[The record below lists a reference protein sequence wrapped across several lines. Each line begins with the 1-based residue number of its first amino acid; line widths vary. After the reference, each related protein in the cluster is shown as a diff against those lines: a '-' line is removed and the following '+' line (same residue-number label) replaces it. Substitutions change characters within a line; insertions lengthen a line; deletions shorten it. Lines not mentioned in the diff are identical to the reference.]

1 MEIAELIETLESEW
15 SMSSGF
21 LSLLRQGEFSKEGLD
36 RLLFL
41 IDKIDINEQELI
53 DRRLVSLVW
62 YIPIF
67 MGWQKE
73 RLQENG
79 LNLLNLNDAIAK
91 VTNRLEHI
99 LGVP

>member
-1 MEIAELIETLESEW
+1 
-15 SMSSGF
+15 
-21 LSLLRQGEFSKEGLD
+21 
-36 RLLFL
+36 
-41 IDKIDINEQELI
+41 
-53 DRRLVSLVW
+53 
-62 YIPIF
+62 